1 MLLVHLVPFRSH
13 QLETTFFFVGN
24 PKELEEDLKQ
34 HNFRLLPKNSQENT
48 PFFGSHVQWQ
58 SKTELDPVK
67 NSEREIWWMFAG
79 NDVRTNS
86 FYGEQCVWI
95 NLITIYREFVEGDS
109 STIRHPNN
117 FHFVGHPL
125 QWYPYCIYN
134 LARELANGTFISSAS
149 KQPKNTTPAMTS
161 AFSECSKAFAKSPAS
176 FLLIKLDGPGFF
188 PWKSKSIIC
197 LKGFFCKDSIVFSI
211 GLFHQDFHVGLFG
224 WKMVGLTSWDIF
236 RWKNPGN
243 WITYQKSYPSCHSEQ
258 SSKPLWPSIL
268 PVG

>member
-1 MLLVHLVPFRSH
+1 MACNIGTTNLEPPSSMLLVPFRSH
-13 QLETTFFFVGN
+13 QLETTFFFWKPQIAGRRS
-24 PKELEEDLKQ
+24 ETTQLSATS
-34 HNFRLLPKNSQENT
+34 KNST
-48 PFFGSHVQWQ
+48 CKDPFFGSQMQWQ
-58 SKTELDPVK
+58 SKTELDAVK

-86 FYGEQCVWI
+86 FVFYGEQPVWI
-95 NLITIYREFVEGDS
+95 NLMTIYREFVEGDS

-176 FLLIKLDGPGFF
+176 FLLIKLDGPGCFA
-188 PWKSKSIIC
+188 WKSKSIIC
-197 LKGFFCKDSIVFSI
+197 LKGFSVKTQ
-211 GLFHQDFHVGLFG
+211 LFLVRVYF
-224 WKMVGLTSWDIF
+224 I
-236 RWKNPGN
+236 KN
-243 WITYQKSYPSCHSEQ
+243 SR
-258 SSKPLWPSIL
+258 
-268 PVG
+268 